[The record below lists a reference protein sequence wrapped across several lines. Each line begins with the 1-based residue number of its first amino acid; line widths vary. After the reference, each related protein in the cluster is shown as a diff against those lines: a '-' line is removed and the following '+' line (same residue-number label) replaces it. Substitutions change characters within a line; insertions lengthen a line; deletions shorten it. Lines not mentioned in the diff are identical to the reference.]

1 MEALRFIPET
11 SSFSLESNVEIPKI
25 QNADDV
31 LVEVHFAGLC
41 GTDIH
46 IKQVGS
52 YLSIIST
59 YNYHVNFHFQLSRSE
74 NSFYILQNL
83 AKHFLEKYS

>member
-11 SSFSLESNVEIPKI
+11 SSFSLESNVGIPKI

-46 IKQVGS
+46 IQQVS
-52 YLSIIST
+52 CKMSQFFEQSVKY
-59 YNYHVNFHFQLSRSE
+59 FR
-74 NSFYILQNL
+74 
-83 AKHFLEKYS
+83 FLEKNC